1 MYHIEM
7 SRHIGLIDC
16 NNFFVSCERL
26 FRPDLRARPVVVLS
40 SNDGCVVARSQEIKD
55 KGIPMGVPYFQIK
68 DTLKEMGA
76 EIFSSH
82 FALYRDVSARVFNVV
97 REHYPEIEQYSIDE
111 CFFTFECADP
121 VVAMEELKRVVEQAV
136 GIPVSIG
143 VGPSKT
149 IAKLASK
156 QAKTAG
162 GVFYATPEFCAGEMQ
177 SVKLGTLWGVGR
189 QRAVAFSAFGLE
201 RVGDLLALSPRL
213 LDTRF
218 GVEGVRLQKEL
229 SGGSYY
235 AVTPRRLL
243 QQSFMSTRSFGKDI
257 TKPEIVLDALLYHA
271 SVCAEDLVSS
281 QALASEVRVIIAPSR
296 MGSYSHYAS
305 SLSANLTLPTND
317 IFLIQKA
324 VTDLFYKCFKENIP
338 YKRAGVVVG
347 RISALGSQ
355 TASLFNDAKSE
366 KTKLISNTLSVITK
380 KHGSEVLRLGRTKK
394 YEAIWKSKSATLS
407 PAYTTSWRD
416 LKRVKA

>member
-1 MYHIEM
+1 M

-26 FRPDLRARPVVVLS
+26 FRPDLRMCPVVVLS

-68 DTLKEMGA
+68 DMLQEMGA

-97 REHYPEIEQYSIDE
+97 REHYSDIEQYSIDE
-111 CFFTFECADP
+111 CFFTFESANP
-121 VVAMEELKRVVEQAV
+121 VAAMEELKRVVERAV

-156 QAKTAG
+156 RAKTAG
-162 GVFYATPEFCAGEMQ
+162 GVFYATPEFCRGEMQ
-177 SVKLGTLWGVGR
+177 SVKLGTLWGVGG
-189 QRAVAFSAFGLE
+189 QRAKAFASFGLQSI
-201 RVGDLLALSPRL
+201 GDLLALSPRL
-213 LDTRF
+213 VDTRF

-229 SGGSYY
+229 SGGAYH
-235 AVTPRRLL
+235 AVAPRRLL
-243 QQSFMSTRSFGKDI
+243 QQSFMSTRSFSGAV
-257 TKPEIVLDALLYHA
+257 TKPEIVLDALLYHS
-271 SVCAEDLVSS
+271 SVCAHDLVAS

-305 SLSANLTLPTND
+305 SLSVNLTIPTND
-317 IFLIQKA
+317 IFTIQKA
-324 VTDLFYKCFKENIP
+324 VTDLFYKCFKAGIP

-347 RISALGSQ
+347 QISTLGSQ
-355 TASLFNDAKSE
+355 TESLFKDAKSE
-366 KTKLISNTLSVITK
+366 KTKLISNTLSAITK

-394 YEAIWKSKSATLS
+394 YEAVWKSKSATLS